1 MGLRIF
7 LFLSLL
13 VSIYYLITVVTSLWF
28 FITATVI
35 ILFAII
41 IRYHQKLNYNKDI
54 AQWMVRIN
62 EDEMERLSGNLKK
75 FPDGLQYLDK
85 NHPYAFDLD
94 IFGSPSLYQ
103 WIDRSNTPRG
113 KQVVIDSLLNLLP
126 SNLIMERRE
135 NVKALSHKLKFR
147 QTLDAAGKY
156 WAEKD
161 KKLKN
166 APSHEAIEKW
176 VTDQESSRYD
186 LFLKILNIAS
196 PVLLATL
203 IAMYS
208 SYAYQLV
215 LTFIFFNYLFMVLVV
230 NRINTMTKEV
240 TGCLNLIRSYKQLI
254 EIIEN
259 ESFDS
264 STLEA
269 KRQKFFVAGESA
281 SRVFKKLEAILHSF
295 SSRSNMM
302 YLLINGVLLLD
313 IFWYFRALKWKQKY
327 ASNVLGWIEEVAQWE
342 ALASQAAYAYA
353 HPEYCWPTLSEA
365 KAIEFKASNLGHPL
379 IDPKKCVTNDFN
391 LQGRGKVGLITGSN
405 MSGKSTFLRTVGLA
419 TTMAQMGLPV
429 CARQFQ
435 VSPVHVFTGMRTQ
448 DDLGESVSSFYAE
461 LKRIK
466 GLLELVEQEIPVLY
480 LLDEI
485 LKGTNSD
492 DRHKGSLG
500 LIEQLMES
508 TAFGLIST
516 HDLALGKLS
525 DTYEKL
531 ENYSFNSQ
539 LKEGQLIFNYKLQSG
554 ICHTFNASV
563 LMEKMGI
570 IKSEM
575 G

>member
-7 LFLSLL
+7 LFVALL
-13 VSIYYLITVVTSLWF
+13 VSIYYLITVVTTLWF
-28 FITATVI
+28 LVTASVI

-54 AQWMVRIN
+54 AQCMVRIN
-62 EDEMERLSGNLKK
+62 ADEMERLSGNLKK
-75 FPDGLQYLDK
+75 FPDGLEHLHK
-85 NHPYAFDLD
+85 NHPFAFDLD

-103 WIDRSNTPRG
+103 WADRSNTPRG
-113 KQVVIDSLLNLLP
+113 KQAVIDSLLNLLP
-126 SNLIMERRE
+126 PDLIKERQE
-135 NVKALSHKLKFR
+135 NVKALSDKVKFR
-147 QTLDAAGKY
+147 QALDAAGKY

-176 VTDQESSRYD
+176 VSAKEGSGYD

-196 PVLLATL
+196 PVLLTTL
-203 IAMYS
+203 IVMYS
-208 SYAYQLV
+208 DYAIQLV

-240 TGCLNLIRSYKQLI
+240 TGCLNLIRSYRQLI

-259 ESFDS
+259 ESFDVPD
-264 STLEA
+264 LEA
-269 KRQKFFVAGESA
+269 KRQKLFVAGQSA
-281 SRVFKKLEAILHSF
+281 SSIFKKLEAILHSF
-295 SSRSNMM
+295 TSRSNMF
-302 YLLINGVLLLD
+302 YLLVNGVLLLD
-313 IFWYFRALKWKQKY
+313 IFWYFRALKWKQQY
-327 ASNVLGWIEEVAQWE
+327 AAYVLEWIEEVAQWE

-353 HPEYCWPTLSEA
+353 HPTYCWPTLAEA
-365 KAIEFKASNLGHPL
+365 TAFEFRASDLGHPL
-379 IDPKKCVTNDFN
+379 INPQKRVTNDFN
-391 LQGRGKVGLITGSN
+391 LHGDGKVGLITGSN

-429 CARQFQ
+429 CAQQLR
-435 VSPVHVFTGMRTQ
+435 VSPVYVFTGMRTQ

-466 GLLELVEQEIPVLY
+466 GLLELVEQKTPVLY

-525 DTYEKL
+525 DAYEKL

-539 LKEGQLIFNYKLQSG
+539 LKEGQLHFNYKLQSG

-563 LMEKMGI
+563 LMTKMGI

-575 G
+575 A